1 MLDKLIDKLYKRTP
15 SEWQELLHQESAVNK
30 NRLDD
35 EAAEQSQ
42 LFSNW
47 AGLAATAHIHRKE
60 MERNFDEVKASVEL
74 RVRKDPVGY
83 GLEDKPKEA
92 AIKAV
97 VAETKQVKEA
107 YDEFLQ
113 AYAYDKTMAVA
124 EKTMEGRKTM
134 LRLEGDL
141 WLGEYYSTTNIREEQ
156 VNRFK
161 EKISDT
167 KRKARRRIKNA

>member
-1 MLDKLIDKLYKRTP
+1 LKKLIDKLYEKTP
-15 SEWQELLHQESAVNK
+15 DEWSQQLHQEAGINK

-47 AGLAATAHIHRKE
+47 ASLAAAAHIDRKE
-60 MERNFDEVKASVEL
+60 AERNFDEEKARMDL
-74 RVRKDPVGY
+74 KVRKDPGMY

-97 VAETKQVKEA
+97 VSESEMVKKA
-107 YDEFLQ
+107 YSEFLD
-113 AYAYDKTMAVA
+113 AYAYDKVLAVA
-124 EKTMEGRKTM
+124 EKAMEGRKTM

-156 VNRFK
+156 VDRFR
-161 EKISDT
+161 EKSKDL
-167 KRKARRRIKNA
+167 KKKSRRRIKNG